1 MSSPIEPDHYI
12 RGGISCAEAV
22 EAMCGYEGTIGYW
35 EGTILAYLW
44 RWREKNGVEDLRK
57 AKRCVEFLIELAERV
72 DSDARAEEHQQ
83 QRCTTTTGPV
93 S

>member
-1 MSSPIEPDHYI
+1 MSSPIEPGHYI
-12 RGGISCAEAV
+12 KNGISCAEAI
-22 EAMCGYEGTIGYW
+22 EAMCGHSGTIAFW

-44 RWREKNGVEDLRK
+44 RWREKNGVQDLQK
-57 AKRCVEFLIELAERV
+57 AKRCIDFLIELVERE
-72 DSDARAEEHQQ
+72 DSDARAEEHPA